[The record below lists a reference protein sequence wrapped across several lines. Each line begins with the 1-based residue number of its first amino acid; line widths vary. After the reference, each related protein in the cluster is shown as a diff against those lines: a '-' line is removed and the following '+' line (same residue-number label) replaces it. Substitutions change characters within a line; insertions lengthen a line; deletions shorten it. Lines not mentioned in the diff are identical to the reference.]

1 MSTSK
6 TYDPGEREDKW
17 YHYWESNGFF
27 KSTPD
32 EREPYTIVIPPPNVT
47 GILHMGHMLNN
58 TIQDILIRRKRMEGF
73 NACWVP
79 GMDHAS
85 IATEA
90 KVVRMLR
97 EKGIKKSDL
106 TRDEFLAHAFDWKD
120 KYGGI
125 ILGQLRKL
133 GCSCDWERT
142 RFTMDDDYYQ
152 AVIKV
157 FCDLFEKGYIYRDLR
172 MVNWDPEGLTA
183 LSDEEVIYKEK
194 QGKLYHVRYQIEGS
208 EDEWVTIATTRPE
221 TILGD
226 TAISVNPDD
235 ERYKHLVGKKALVPL
250 LNRAV
255 PIIADDYVDIEFGTG
270 CLKVTPAHDV
280 NDYEI
285 GQRHN
290 LETIDI
296 LNANG
301 TLSEAAQLYIG
312 EDRFVVRK
320 KIVKDLKAA
329 GHLVQ
334 IDDYTNQVGHSERTD
349 AIIEPRLSLQWWV
362 KMGDFS
368 KPAFEAVM
376 DDTVQLIPPK
386 FKNTYRHWMEN
397 IKDWCISRQLWWGQ
411 QIPAYFLESE
421 RELLENERQYFV
433 APTPEGALEKA
444 RTKTGLDLKAE
455 DLYQDADVLDTWFSS
470 WLWPFQVFRS
480 LTEPG
485 NAEAN
490 YYYPTN
496 DLVTGPDILFFWV
509 ARMVIAGYE
518 YQQERPFNNVYLTG
532 LIRDEKGR
540 KMSKSLGNSPDPLEL
555 MKIYG
560 ADGVR
565 VGVLMSSPAGN
576 DLKFDTPL
584 DLINNELKSKLCEQG
599 RNFCNKIWNAS
610 LLVEGWDVEDS
621 PSKEIETLAID
632 WMKNR
637 IEDVKVEL
645 ADHFSKF
652 RISDALRSTYKL
664 IWDDF
669 CSWFLEMVKPPRGAA
684 MSLSSYEAII
694 DIFSELMEMAHPF
707 IPFISEEVWQSLKDR
722 PAGSSIMITQLSP
735 ADAGAIDQELLSNFD
750 LITRTITAIRR
761 FRAEKGIKNSETID
775 LYVNTSIPEVISKY
789 KPILDKF
796 LNLAQLNFAEEGPS
810 RSGTVMVDTT
820 KFFIPL
826 PEMDEMDL
834 DAERAKIEEEMNR
847 LQGFMKGVMK
857 KLGNERFVANAK
869 PEVVALE
876 QKKKAD
882 TEEKL
887 KLLQEALSSLS

>member
-6 TYDPGEREDKW
+6 TYNPSESEEKW
-17 YHYWESNGFF
+17 YQYWESCGFF

-90 KVVRMLR
+90 KVVRLLR
-97 EKGIKKSDL
+97 EQGIKKSDL
-106 TRDEFLAHAFDWKD
+106 TRDEFLTHAFEWKD

-125 ILGQLRKL
+125 ILQQLRKL
-133 GCSCDWERT
+133 GCSCDWDRT

-152 AVIKV
+152 AVIQV
-157 FCDLFEKGYIYRDLR
+157 FCDLYEKGYIYRDLR

-194 QGKLYHVRYQIEGS
+194 QGKLYQLRYQIEGS

-235 ERYKHLVGKKALVPL
+235 ARYQHLVGKKALVPL
-250 LNRAV
+250 LNRPI
-255 PIIADDYVDIEFGTG
+255 PIIADDYVDVEFGTG

-301 TLSEAAQLYIG
+301 TLSEAAQLYVG

-334 IDDYTNQVGHSERTD
+334 IEDYTNQVGHSERTD

-368 KPAFEAVM
+368 KPAYEAVM

-411 QIPAYFLESE
+411 QIPAYFLNSE
-421 RELLENERQYFV
+421 KELPEAERQYFV
-433 APTPEGALEKA
+433 APTLEEALVKA
-444 RTKTGLDLKAE
+444 KAKTGLDLTAD

-480 LTEPG
+480 LTDPG
-485 NAEAN
+485 NAEAS

-518 YQQERPFNNVYLTG
+518 YEQERPFNNVYLTG

-555 MKIYG
+555 MKLYG

-565 VGVLMSSPAGN
+565 VGILMSSPAGN

-584 DLINNELKSKLCEQG
+584 DLTKKELQSKLCEQG
-599 RNFCNKIWNAS
+599 RNFCNKIWNAQR
-610 LLVEGWDVEDS
+610 LVEGWDVEDF
-621 PSKEIETLAID
+621 PAQEIETLAIA
-632 WMKNR
+632 WIKNR
-637 IEDVKVEL
+637 IEEVKVEL

-652 RISDALRSTYKL
+652 RISDALRATYKL

-669 CSWFLEMVKPPRGAA
+669 CSWFLEMVKPPRGEM
-684 MSLSSYEAII
+684 MSLASYEAILN
-694 DIFSELMEMAHPF
+694 IFSELMEIAHPF
-707 IPFISEEVWQSLKDR
+707 IPFISEEVWQSIKDR
-722 PAGSSIMITQLSP
+722 EKGDSIMITQLSKTDP
-735 ADAGAIDQELLSNFD
+735 DAADQALLKNFD
-750 LITRTITAIRR
+750 LVTRTITAIRR
-761 FRAEKGIKNSETID
+761 FRAEKGIKNAEPIE
-775 LYVNTSIPEVISKY
+775 LYVNTSTPEVFSQY
-789 KPILDKF
+789 KSIMDKF
-796 LNLAQLNFAEEGPS
+796 LNLSKMEFAEDGPA

-820 KFFIPL
+820 KFFVPL
-826 PEMDEMDL
+826 PEMDLE
-834 DAERAKIEEEMNR
+834 AERAKIEEEMKR
-847 LQGFMKGVMK
+847 LQGFMTGVMK
-857 KLGNERFVANAK
+857 KLGNERFMANAK
-869 PEVVALE
+869 PEIVARE